1 MTMTTDESI
10 VTTTLPLAHPLEIA
24 DIIIGDT
31 EMIAAD
37 AADREIG
44 TIIDTVIM
52 IVIEGDSRGA
62 IRGTMIVIGE
72 VEGRSEESKKEGGS
86 SRSTGTKGVC
96 TDGRMRIT
104 KQIRESLNNLLKDSL
119 EETERRKGPTL
130 KMVLILSKIN
140 Q

>member
-1 MTMTTDESI
+1 MTMTTEESI

-72 VEGRSEESKKEGGS
+72 VEGKSEESRKEGGS
-86 SRSTGTKGVC
+86 SRSTGIKGVC
-96 TDGRMRIT
+96 TDGKMKIT
-104 KQIRESLNNLLKDSL
+104 KRIRGNLSNLLKD
-119 EETERRKGPTL
+119 
-130 KMVLILSKIN
+130 
-140 Q
+140 

>member
-44 TIIDTVIM
+44 TIKDTVIM
-52 IVIEGDSRGA
+52 IVIERDSRGA

-72 VEGRSEESKKEGGS
+72 VEGRSEESRKEGDS
-86 SRSTGTKGVC
+86 SRSTGIKGVC

-104 KQIRESLNNLLKDSL
+104 KRIRGNLSNLLKDSL
-119 EETERRKGPTL
+119 EETERPKGPTL
-130 KMVLILSKIN
+130 KTVLILSKIN

>member
-1 MTMTTDESI
+1 MTTDESI

-44 TIIDTVIM
+44 TIKDTVIM
-52 IVIEGDSRGA
+52 IVIERDSRGA

-72 VEGRSEESKKEGGS
+72 VEGRSEESRKEGDS
-86 SRSTGTKGVC
+86 SRSTGIKGVC

-104 KQIRESLNNLLKDSL
+104 KRIRGNLSNLLKDSL
-119 EETERRKGPTL
+119 EETERPKGPTL
-130 KMVLILSKIN
+130 KTVLILSKIN